1 MPGEDITRPAGVEAD
16 DPSTTGIM
24 IGSVLIIFGA
34 AISVT
39 CLPAGLAMV
48 GLGCLLGG
56 SGVGYKIY
64 EHISGKRRRE
74 EEAAMRLA
82 WANSTC
88 DVQRGLIAGSR
99 MTGDQLIFNENISEA
114 SDDDLSVSE
123 TPLNSSRLLGPV
135 EQSTI
140 ASRRRARPFRPT

>member
-88 DVQRGLIAGSR
+88 DVRHSLIAASGIA
-99 MTGDQLIFNENISEA
+99 GDQLIDNKNVSKA
-114 SDDDLSVSE
+114 SDAPSVFEVPSD
-123 TPLNSSRLLGPV
+123 PLNLLGPV
-135 EQSTI
+135 EQSAI
-140 ASRRRARPFRPT
+140 AIRRRERSFRPT

>member
-88 DVQRGLIAGSR
+88 DVQRVLTNELRPAK
-99 MTGDQLIFNENISEA
+99 DQSVRNRSENE
-114 SDDDLSVSE
+114 
-123 TPLNSSRLLGPV
+123 SSRNLFVPPISHNPPSLIGPV
-135 EQSTI
+135 EQGAI
-140 ASRRRARPFRPT
+140 AMRRQNRSLRPT